1 MSFNRLRTFAVLIIV
16 IYMIATS
23 VLMIASDNTL
33 LILTLELIP
42 PAFSFIM
49 LLIVGNRLQGVT
61 RRSWQMLAAGVFSF
75 LIGQIFWCYY
85 AWTYGYIPVSMA
97 DIFWDLQT
105 LFFIIAF
112 VRLFFN
118 QKKGFRSIRIV
129 FDSLLLI
136 IVVTAI
142 SWELIIQPNLA
153 SLRIGFPT
161 ISGMALLMYPVLDLL
176 LLSCLVL
183 AWWVYRRLF
192 HPVITTLLTLS
203 FMLQLIADPIYFYEV
218 TANHRY
224 TYGGWLDHFWSLELF
239 GLALAALY
247 RMKAPLIQ
255 PSGSTTRKSPPYFAM
270 LRRIFPYVCL
280 LVLLYFLMDRISRL
294 DGIVIG
300 CAAAIVLVLIRQ
312 VTVLS
317 ENESLLG
324 QVQRALAKAE
334 YSANHDALSELPN
347 RRFFENKLA
356 DALKEA
362 ASRGE
367 SIAVLFMDL
376 DRFKF
381 INDSFGHATGDMLIR
396 AVADRLKGIVN
407 DGNEM
412 VGRLGGDEFTV
423 LVRRIGDT
431 EELVRL
437 AGLIV
442 QTIAQPYKLEDIE
455 LQTTTSVG
463 IALYPQD
470 GIDASELMKQAD
482 AAMYRAKELGGN
494 RFQFYGELRGG

>member
-1 MSFNRLRTFAVLIIV
+1 MSLITFAVLFIV
-16 IYMIATS
+16 VYMIAMS

-33 LILTLELIP
+33 LILILELIP

-49 LLIVGNRLQGVT
+49 LLIAGNRIQGVT
-61 RRSWQMLAAGVFSF
+61 RRSWQMLAAGAFSF
-75 LIGQIFWCYY
+75 FIGQIFWCYY
-85 AWTYGYIPVSMA
+85 AWTYGYVPVSLA

-112 VRLFFN
+112 VRLFVN
-118 QKKGFRSIRIV
+118 QKKGLRSIRIV

-142 SWELIIQPNLA
+142 SWELLIQPNLD

-161 ISGMALLMYPVLDLL
+161 LSGTVLLMYSVLDML

-183 AWWVYRRLF
+183 VWWVYRRMF
-192 HPVITTLLTLS
+192 HPVVTTLLTSS
-203 FMLQLIADPIYFYEV
+203 FMIQLIADPIYFYEV

-224 TYGGWLDHFWSLELF
+224 TYGGWYDLLWSLELF
-239 GLALAALY
+239 GLALAAVY

-255 PSGSTTRKSPPYFAM
+255 PSGSTVRKVPPYYAL
-270 LRRIFPYVCL
+270 LRRIFPYACL
-280 LVLLYFLMDRISRL
+280 LVLLYFMMDRISRL

-300 CAAAIVLVLIRQ
+300 GAAAIVLVLIRQ

-324 QVQRALAKAE
+324 QVQKALEKAE
-334 YSANHDALSELPN
+334 HWANHDALSELPN
-347 RRFFENKLA
+347 RRFVETKLA

-362 ASRGE
+362 ANGSE

-376 DRFKF
+376 DRFKT

-396 AVADRLKGIVN
+396 AVADRLKGIMSESN
-407 DGNEM
+407 GM

-423 LVRRIGDT
+423 LVRHAGDAGQ
-431 EELVRL
+431 LKAF

-442 QTIAQPYKLEDIE
+442 QTIARPYKLEEIE

-470 GIDASELMKQAD
+470 GIDASELMKRAD
-482 AAMYRAKELGGN
+482 GAMYKAKELGGD
-494 RFQFYGELRGG
+494 RFRFYGD